1 MALYGEDFIFKIY
14 DDEYSTYKSDWES
27 ANDAPITT
35 ALKGIGFTDNEIA
48 DIEARQPNK
57 DIAYKMVAYTLSV
70 YKPYS
75 SVDEIRE
82 ILDGYGYDTDDV
94 DAVVD
99 GIWEKHEEGFYKDY
113 SGKADKELS
122 AKDIIANAIDDLEI
136 LMDAFSQAI
145 EDGVKISID
154 SLDFEQMK
162 IDHER
167 LCDLHNDM
175 REDDFANAFVQLYTQ
190 YPVEAPSCH
199 GEIYTDRN
207 GNTITIDGKGG
218 AFVNGIP
225 VPPQTIV
232 YDPNDP
238 TKPMYVPQRAT
249 ENEKQS
255 FYETAKNMSV
265 FSKTDVFKESY
276 KTAVAKEMT
285 D

>member
-1 MALYGEDFIFKIY
+1 MSKDFIFKVY

-35 ALKGIGFTDNEIA
+35 ALKEIGFTDNEIA
-48 DIEARQPNK
+48 DIEARQPNE
-57 DIAYKMVAYTLSV
+57 DIAYKMVAYTLSI

-94 DAVVD
+94 DAVID
-99 GIWEKHEEGFYKDY
+99 GIWDKHEEGFYKDY
-113 SGKADKELS
+113 SGRSDKELS

-136 LMDAFSQAI
+136 LMDAFQQAM
-145 EDGVKISID
+145 EDGVEISIN

-175 REDDFANAFVQLYTQ
+175 REDDFANAFVQMYTQ

-238 TKPMYVPQRAT
+238 TKPMYVPQRVT

-255 FYETAKNMSV
+255 FYENAKDMSV
-265 FSKTDVFKESY
+265 FNKTDVFKESY
-276 KTAVAKEMT
+276 KMAVAKEK
-285 D
+285 